1 MKFELK
7 TENEN
12 YSKSFSQF
20 LGIVFILTLIIILCD
35 ISLKLGIIS
44 RNHKI
49 EYNCRLL
56 SVEKSKPHFQKL
68 SKLSNLKS
76 KQQIWEFCREVI
88 KK

>member
-12 YSKSFSQF
+12 YPKSISKFF
-20 LGIVFILTLIIILCD
+20 VIFFFLTLIIILCD
-35 ISLKLGIIS
+35 AALKLGIIS

-56 SVEKSKPHFQKL
+56 SVEKSKPNFKKL
-68 SKLSNLKS
+68 YRLSDLKS
-76 KQQIWEFCREVI
+76 KQQIWEFCREVV
-88 KK
+88 K

>member
-20 LGIVFILTLIIILCD
+20 FGIVFILTLIIILCD
-35 ISLKLGIIS
+35 VALKLGIIS
-44 RNHKI
+44 TNHKI

-56 SVEKSKPHFQKL
+56 SVEKSKLYFNKL
-68 SKLSNLKS
+68 SKLSKLKS
-76 KQQIWEFCREVI
+76 KQQIWQFCMEII
-88 KK
+88 K

>member
-12 YSKSFSQF
+12 YSKSISQF
-20 LGIVFILTLIIILCD
+20 LGIVFLITLIIILCD
-35 ISLKLGIIS
+35 VALKLGIIS

-56 SVEKSKPHFQKL
+56 SVEKSKPHFKKL
-68 SKLSNLKS
+68 SRISNLKS

-88 KK
+88 K

>member
-20 LGIVFILTLIIILCD
+20 FVIFFFLTLIIIFCD
-35 ISLKLGIIS
+35 VALKLGIIS
-44 RNHKI
+44 RNHNI
-49 EYNCRLL
+49 EYSCRIL
-56 SVEKSKPHFQKL
+56 SVEKSKPNFKKL

-76 KQQIWEFCREVI
+76 KQQIWEFCRELI
-88 KK
+88 K

>member
-20 LGIVFILTLIIILCD
+20 FGLVFFLTCIIIACD
-35 ISLKLGIIS
+35 VSLKLGAIS
-44 RNHKI
+44 RNYKI

-56 SVEKSKPHFQKL
+56 SVKKSTPHFKKL
-68 SKLSNLKS
+68 SRLSNLKS

-88 KK
+88 K

>member
-12 YSKSFSQF
+12 YSKSISQF
-20 LGIVFILTLIIILCD
+20 FGIVFCITLIIILCD
-35 ISLKLGIIS
+35 VALKLGIIS

-56 SVEKSKPHFQKL
+56 SVEKSKLQFNKL
-68 SKLSNLKS
+68 SRLSNLKS

-88 KK
+88 K

>member
-12 YSKSFSQF
+12 YSKSISQF
-20 LGIVFILTLIIILCD
+20 LGIIFFITLIIIFCD
-35 ISLKLGIIS
+35 VALKLGIIS

-56 SVEKSKPHFQKL
+56 SVEKSKSYFNKL
-68 SKLSNLKS
+68 SRLSGLKS
-76 KQQIWEFCREVI
+76 KQQIWELCREVI
-88 KK
+88 K

>member
-12 YSKSFSQF
+12 YSKSISQF
-20 LGIVFILTLIIILCD
+20 FGIVFLLTLIIIFCD
-35 ISLKLGIIS
+35 FALKLGIIS

-56 SVEKSKPHFQKL
+56 SVEKSKTHFKKL
-68 SKLSNLKS
+68 SRLSNLKS

-88 KK
+88 K

>member
-12 YSKSFSQF
+12 YSKSISKFFS
-20 LGIVFILTLIIILCD
+20 IVFFITLIIILCD
-35 ISLKLGIIS
+35 VALKLGILS
-44 RNHKI
+44 RNHEI

-56 SVEKSKPHFQKL
+56 SVEKSKPHFKKL

-88 KK
+88 K

>member
-12 YSKSFSQF
+12 YSKSISQIF
-20 LGIVFILTLIIILCD
+20 GIVFFITLIIILCD
-35 ISLKLGIIS
+35 VALKLGIIS

-56 SVEKSKPHFQKL
+56 SVEKSKLHFGKL
-68 SKLSNLKS
+68 SRLSNLKT
-76 KQQIWEFCREVI
+76 KQQIWQFCREFI
-88 KK
+88 E